1 MPIFSVSVIL
11 FSMVTTYTLNTGELE
26 STFIDSIRTTYPN
39 RVVEIEVRE
48 QSDFEYDE
56 TEYLMRSPAN
66 REHLLKAIKEVEEGK
81 LITFETL
88 EQAIQ
93 AAKQ

>member
-1 MPIFSVSVIL
+1 
-11 FSMVTTYTLNTGELE
+11 MVTTYTLNTGELE

-48 QSDFEYDE
+48 QSDFESDE

-66 REHLLKAIKEVEEGK
+66 RKRLDEAIKNIEEGK
-81 LITFETL
+81 NIISFATVEEARKCAQEWAA
-88 EQAIQ
+88 EQ
-93 AAKQ
+93 